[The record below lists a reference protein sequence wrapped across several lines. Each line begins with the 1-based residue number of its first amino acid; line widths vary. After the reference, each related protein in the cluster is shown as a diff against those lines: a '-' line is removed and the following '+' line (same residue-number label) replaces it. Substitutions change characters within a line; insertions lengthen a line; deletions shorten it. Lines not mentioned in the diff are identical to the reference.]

1 MANMIMITRYLVPV
15 EDAEHFGALA
25 RTALGAFAA
34 RPGFVAGRVG
44 RAVDDGQL
52 WVLSTEWRDVGA
64 YRRALGSYEVKVH
77 AVPLMYRA
85 VDEPSAYE
93 DVLTAGKDGQLVEHE
108 PSRADD
114 ADISAPGR
122 FDSR

>member
-1 MANMIMITRYLVPV
+1 MVTRYVVPAG
-15 EDAEHFGALA
+15 EAEEFGELA
-25 RTALGAFAA
+25 RTALAAFAA

-44 RAVDDGQL
+44 RAIDDGEL
-52 WVLSTEWRDVGA
+52 WVLSTEWSDVGS
-64 YRRALGSYEVKVH
+64 YRRALGSYEVKLH

-93 DVLTAGKDGQLVEHE
+93 DLLTAGPDGQFVEHE
-108 PSRADD
+108 PARADD
-114 ADISAPGR
+114 ADIAAPGR